1 MLSDLTRQTRRTYKM
16 SCSQGEW
23 HFSSTCLPRAMD
35 LKVICVLSVILV
47 VALSTLAEGKIPPTR
62 CQCKMALKE
71 RRNCGYPGISEVE
84 CRKAGCC
91 FNDSVPGMPWCF
103 APKPKKVRKVCPN
116 DPHARINCGFPGIK
130 AQECEKKGCC
140 FNTQPAGVPWC
151 FYHRVVEEGNL
162 HKTSSPIPWKLLAG
176 VLKEKLPSRT
186 LRPLDLLQRETTA
199 VDPKSD
205 FIVCSSYDF

>member
-1 MLSDLTRQTRRTYKM
+1 GTYVGLILLTVTAARACLQFTYQT
-16 SCSQGEW
+16 
-23 HFSSTCLPRAMD
+23 
-35 LKVICVLSVILV
+35 VNVL
-47 VALSTLAEGKIPPTR
+47 
-62 CQCKMALKE
+62 CQCKMAPKE

-116 DPHARINCGFPGIK
+116 DPHARINCGFPGIT

-151 FYHRVVEEGNL
+151 FYHRVVEEGKLL

-176 VLKEKLPSRT
+176 SVLCLSLACCASLAWLEATLKGASRT
-186 LRPLDLLQRETTA
+186 GSPPFLEWVQSFHTQGTSGEEVAKP
-199 VDPKSD
+199 
-205 FIVCSSYDF
+205 